1 MNVFNL
7 DAVLRLD
14 STQYENGLNNA
25 KNSAQSIGGKLGSAL
40 GTAAKVGAAA
50 VAAATTAV
58 VAFGKSSVDAG
69 MTFDQSMSQVAATMG
84 YTVEELSDSTSK
96 ASQNLNQL
104 REFAQEMGRTTA
116 FSATQAADALNYM
129 TLAGYDAD
137 TSMQMLPTVL
147 DLAAAGSMDLA
158 QASDMVTDAQSALGL
173 DIKQTTAMVDQMAKT
188 ASKSNTSV
196 SQLGEAFLT
205 IGASARNLKGGTVE
219 LSTVLGVLADN
230 GIKGAEGG
238 THLRNMILSLQNPTK
253 DSAAIMKQLNLSVY
267 DSSGN
272 MRSMIDIV
280 AELRNKTA
288 GMDQASRDA
297 IVSGIFNKTDLA
309 AVNALL
315 GTTDERFA
323 ELTSSIQNADGAA
336 KAMAETQLDN
346 LAGDITLF
354 QSALEGAKIAVSDG
368 LTPTIREL
376 VQFGTESL
384 SSLTEAFKEEG
395 LAGAINALGDII
407 QQGIGMLFE
416 VLPTVTEAGIQLLG
430 AVVNGIIQNLPALAS
445 AAMQILLQL
454 MNTISS
460 NLPNLLNS
468 GLQIIMEIGQGILN
482 NMDKIMASAQ
492 RIIQTLINF
501 FTSHSTE
508 ILSMGI
514 KILIELAKGIIESL
528 PELINA
534 AVQIL
539 GSFWNAIAENLPQI
553 LDLGARLLMAFIEGI
568 MSYFAGLAQVGSD
581 ILHTLMESFSQIGQA
596 AKTWGGDL
604 MVNFI
609 NGINAWFETLVGNL
623 RNIAQTIKNFLG
635 FSEPKMG
642 PLSNFHTYAPDMM
655 QLFAKGIT
663 DNADLIKDAFN
674 DSLDLSNIPTKSI
687 SGSASGIG
695 QMTEGL
701 DNPVPITVYSVL
713 DGKIISESTTKYQRR
728 TARAH
733 G

>member
-14 STQYENGLNNA
+14 SSQYESGLNNA
-25 KNSAQSIGGKLGSAL
+25 RSSAETIGGKLGNAL

-50 VAAATTAV
+50 IGAATTAV

-69 MTFDQSMSQVAATMG
+69 MTFDTSMSQVAATMG
-84 YTVEELSDSTSK
+84 FTVEQLSDSTSK
-96 ASQNLNQL
+96 ASQEFNQL

-116 FSATQAADALNYM
+116 FSASQSADALNYM
-129 TLAGYDAD
+129 ALAGYDAQ

-173 DIKQTTAMVDQMAKT
+173 GIEDTTKMVDQMART

-219 LSTVLGVLADN
+219 LATVLGVLADN

-253 DSAAIMKQLNLSVY
+253 DSAAIMSKLGISLY
-267 DSSGN
+267 DDN
-272 MRSMIDIV
+272 NEMRSMVDV
-280 AELRNKTA
+280 MADLRTA
-288 GMDQASRDA
+288 TQNMDQASRDA
-297 IVSGIFNKTDLA
+297 VVSGIFNKTDLA

-315 GTTDERFA
+315 GTEAERFDQ
-323 ELTSSIQNADGAA
+323 LTLAIQDSDGAA
-336 KAMAETQLDN
+336 KEMANTQLDN

-368 LTPTIREL
+368 LTPTLREF
-376 VQFGTESL
+376 VQFGTESI
-384 SSLTEAFKEEG
+384 SNLTEAFKKDG
-395 LAGAINALGDII
+395 LSGAMDALGETI
-407 QQGIGMLFE
+407 QNGIGMLFE
-416 VLPTVTEAGIQLLG
+416 ILPTVTEAGVQLLG
-430 AVVNGIIQNLPALAS
+430 AIVNGIITNLPSLAS
-445 AAMQILLQL
+445 AAMQILMQL
-454 MNTISS
+454 MTTISA

-468 GLQIIMEIGQGILN
+468 GLQIIMQIGQGILN

-492 RIIQTLINF
+492 NIIQTLINF

-508 ILSMGI
+508 IMSMGI
-514 KILIELAKGIIESL
+514 KILIELAKGILESL
-528 PELINA
+528 PEIINA
-534 AVQIL
+534 GIQLI

-553 LDLGARLLMAFIEGI
+553 VDLGGRLILSFIEGV
-568 MSYFAGLAQVGSD
+568 MAYFAGLAQVGSD
-581 ILHTLMESFSQIGQA
+581 ILQTLMESFKQIGAA

-609 NGINAWFETLVGNL
+609 NGINAWFDTLVGNL
-623 RNIAQTIKNFLG
+623 KNIAQTIKNFLG

-655 QLFAKGIT
+655 QLFAKGIS

-674 DSLDLSNIPTKSI
+674 DSLDLSNIPTKNI
-687 SGSASGIG
+687 SGAASGVG
-695 QMTEGL
+695 QMRGDLE
-701 DNPVPITVYSVL
+701 NPIPITVYSVL
-713 DGKIISESTTKYQRR
+713 DGKIISESTTKYQRKA
-728 TARAH
+728 ARAY